1 MIEVND
7 DVTKTNLETA
17 LRVLPRSIRQK
28 ILNATMPY
36 SNKIQEVVLRA
47 EKPVCVYVDGVHKF
61 VTNNGCVTDS
71 SCTQELIKTSVSEV
85 AECFNNVCGYSVYSH
100 LNEIKEGFLTIRGGH
115 RVGISGTAVVS
126 SDSIMNIRDISTIS
140 IRISRQIIGCAEKI
154 TDDLVRNT
162 GGMLICGSPCSG
174 KTTVIRDMARI
185 LSSDYGRRVSLVDT
199 RGELAAVYQGVNQN
213 DVGLCDVMNGYPRAV
228 AIEHSVRSLSPE
240 FIICDEIG
248 SSSDV
253 RAIMSGVN
261 SGVRFIATIH
271 ASTKDELRGR
281 NAVRQIL
288 ETDAFDSVI
297 FLYGRD
303 RPGQFSDKY
312 TKDEILNG

>member
-1 MIEVND
+1 MND

-28 ILNATMPY
+28 IFSATVRY
-36 SNKIQEVVLRA
+36 SNNIQEVVLRA
-47 EKPVCVYVDGVHKF
+47 EKPVCVYVDGVQKF
-61 VTNNGCVTDS
+61 VTNNGCIIDS
-71 SCTQELIKTSVSEV
+71 NDAQELVNTSISDV

-115 RVGISGTAVVS
+115 RVGISGTAVIS

-140 IRISRQIIGCAEKI
+140 VRISRQIIGCAKTI
-154 TDDLVRNT
+154 TEHLIKNL

-213 DVGLCDVMNGYPRAV
+213 DVGLCDVLNGYPRAS

-248 SSSDV
+248 SPSDV
-253 RAIMSGVN
+253 RAIMNGVN
-261 SGVRFIATIH
+261 SGVRFVATVH
-271 ASTKDELRGR
+271 ASTKEELCGR
-281 NAVRQIL
+281 NTVRQIL
-288 ETDAFDSVI
+288 ETDAFDSVV
-297 FLYGRD
+297 FLSGRD
-303 RPGQFSDKY
+303 RPGRVSDKY
-312 TKDEILNG
+312 TKDDILYG